1 MTDANFWLM
10 ATLFWTAVL
19 AFYSM
24 QEMACISC
32 NKLRLD
38 FAVSQ
43 NQRTAI
49 WLQRLLESPQ
59 LLFSTTLV
67 GVNVAMMIS
76 SESSRCLF
84 EAWGLDPNLAPL
96 AEIPFILIFGELIPM
111 FAARLYPDHVSRL
124 GIPLL
129 YASAMILA
137 PISACI
143 SYLFKHSKSKH
154 HTPYLSRDELQ
165 KLLEEHQGGYL
176 GEQVSPENDFIG
188 NIFSLRNM
196 QAFQIMQR
204 LDQKGKDEVVCIS
217 SQTTVG
223 ELRQLLKSSKHA
235 LQPFF
240 PVFHRTKTKI
250 VGMLYLQELLN
261 ASFNKRV
268 SEYTTTAL
276 FIPHDLAA
284 LEIIRKL
291 QEEGQSGACV
301 LNTKGEPS
309 GVIFLDDLIDELFG
323 SESKKEVSDVR
334 YLEKTIS
341 ADTPIADFNKTYDTE
356 LDSGGCKTFAELIEA
371 TLGRHPHVQD
381 TILIEPF
388 ELEVKETSLFKA
400 KTIQI
405 RSKSP

>member
-1 MTDANFWLM
+1 MTDVAFWLT
-10 ATLFWTAVL
+10 ATLFWTGVL
-19 AFYSM
+19 SFYSM

-38 FAVSQ
+38 YAVAQ
-43 NQRTAI
+43 NKRTAI

-84 EAWGLDPNLAPL
+84 VAWGLDPNLAPL
-96 AEIPFILIFGELIPM
+96 AEIPFLLIFGELVPM
-111 FAARLYPDHVSRL
+111 FAARLYPDHASRL

-129 YASAMILA
+129 YASAMVLA
-137 PISACI
+137 PITACI
-143 SYLFKHSKSKH
+143 SYFFKNNNKH

-176 GEQVSPENDFIG
+176 GEQASPENDFIG

-196 QAFQIMQR
+196 QAFQIMQK
-204 LDQKGKDEVVCIS
+204 LDQRGKDEVVCIS
-217 SQTTVG
+217 SQTTIS
-223 ELRQLLKSSKHA
+223 ELRERMLHSKHI

-261 ASFNKRV
+261 ASANKRAG
-268 SEYTTTAL
+268 EYTTAAL
-276 FIPHDLAA
+276 FIPQDLSA
-284 LEIIRKL
+284 LEVIRKL
-291 QEEGQSGACV
+291 QEEKQSGACV
-301 LNTKGEPS
+301 LNAKGEPI

-323 SESKKEVSDVR
+323 SESKKEASDMR

-341 ADTPIADFNKTYDTE
+341 GDTLIADFNATYDTE
-356 LDSGGCKTFAELIEA
+356 LDTAGCKTFGELIEKA
-371 TLGRHPHVQD
+371 LGRHPHVQD
-381 TILIEPF
+381 IILIEPF
-388 ELEVKETSLFKA
+388 ELVVKETSLFKA